1 MTLKIYN
8 TLTRTKEPFKPLEP
22 GKAAMY
28 VCGPTVYDY
37 IHIGNSRPVIFFD
50 VVQRYL
56 EYIGFDVTHVVN
68 FTDVDDKLIRKAKE
82 TGETVPELAD
92 KYTAAFL
99 EDAAGLR
106 AKPTVNPRVTEN
118 IMEIIN
124 FIAGLVEKGAAY
136 ESGGDVYFRT
146 ESFPKYG
153 QISHKNL
160 DELQHGIRIEV
171 DTRKRSPQDFVL
183 WKKAKSGEINWSSP
197 WGAGRPGWHIECS
210 AMAAKYLG
218 TTIDIH
224 GGGEDLQF
232 PHHECE
238 AAQSESL
245 HGKPLSNYWMH
256 VAFVNIGDEKMSKSL
271 GNGLTVRELLKTSR
285 GEWIRY
291 VILSSHY
298 HNPLNYK
305 EDSLMHAEAGVERL
319 NNCLT
324 NLRYRLSVIQ
334 ADASN
339 SVQQD
344 EAGAISAT
352 EAREG
357 VRLALEHFQSA
368 MDEDFNTPEA
378 ITAMFE
384 LTGTANRYLQ
394 NASVSKDVLAEIIA
408 TFTKMD
414 SVLQLLYAEERG
426 ERDEEVEQLI
436 EERQVAR
443 QTRNWARADEIR
455 DLLTSKG
462 IVLEDTAQGIRWR
475 RK

>member
-1 MTLKIYN
+1 
-8 TLTRTKEPFKPLEP
+8 
-22 GKAAMY
+22 
-28 VCGPTVYDY
+28 
-37 IHIGNSRPVIFFD
+37 
-50 VVQRYL
+50 
-56 EYIGFDVTHVVN
+56 
-68 FTDVDDKLIRKAKE
+68 VDDKRIRKAKE

-92 KYTAAFL
+92 KYTTAFL
-99 EDAAGLR
+99 ADAAGLR

-118 IMEIIN
+118 MLEIIA
-124 FIAGLVEKGAAY
+124 FIAALVEKGVAY

-160 DELQHGIRIEV
+160 DELQHGIRFEV

-256 VAFVNIGDEKMSKSL
+256 VAFLNIDDEKMSKSL
-271 GNGLTVRELLKTSR
+271 GNGMTVREILKSSR
-285 GEWIRY
+285 GEWVRY
-291 VILSSHY
+291 IILSSHY
-298 HNPLNYK
+298 RHPLNYK

-319 NNCLT
+319 NNCYA
-324 NLRYRLSVIQ
+324 NLRYRLQTITTEASVEAE
-334 ADASN
+334 ADA
-339 SVQQD
+339 
-344 EAGAISAT
+344 AGLSSAS

-357 VRLALEHFQSA
+357 IRLALEHFKTA

-384 LTGTANRYLQ
+384 LTAAANRYLHNEQ
-394 NASVSKDVLAEIIA
+394 VTPAVLSELIA
-408 TFTKMD
+408 AFADMD
-414 SVLQLLYAEERG
+414 AVLQLLYSEAG
-426 ERDEEVEQLI
+426 EDRDEEVERLI
-436 EERQVAR
+436 EERQTAR
-443 QTRNWARADEIR
+443 QTKNWARADEIR
-455 DLLTSKG
+455 DLLTDKG
-462 IVLEDTAQGIRWR
+462 IVLEDTPQGIRWR

>member
-56 EYIGFDVTHVVN
+56 EYLGYEVKHVVN

-82 TGETVPELAD
+82 SGESVPELAD
-92 KYTAAFL
+92 KYIEAFL
-99 EDAAGLR
+99 ADAKGLR

-118 IMEIIN
+118 MMEIIG
-124 FIAGLVEKGAAY
+124 FIAALVEKGVAY

-146 ESFPKYG
+146 ESFPQYG

-245 HGKPLSNYWMH
+245 HGKPLSHYWMH

-271 GNGLTVRELLKTSR
+271 GNGLTVRELLKNNR
-285 GEWIRY
+285 GEWVRY

-298 HNPLNYK
+298 RNPLNYK
-305 EDSLMHAEAGVERL
+305 EDSLKHAEASVERL
-319 NNCLT
+319 NNSIA
-324 NLRYRLSVIQ
+324 NLRYRLEVIQ
-334 ADASN
+334 ADASAPG
-339 SVQQD
+339 QQD
-344 EAGAISAT
+344 EAGAIAAT
-352 EAREG
+352 EARDG
-357 VRLALEHFQSA
+357 VRMALEHFETA

-378 ITAMFE
+378 ITAMFD
-384 LTGTANRYLQ
+384 LTAAANRYLQ
-394 NASVSKDVLAEIIA
+394 NESVLKDVIAEIIA
-408 TFTKMD
+408 AFIKMD
-414 SVLQLLYAEERG
+414 SVLQLLYAEAG
-426 ERDEEVEQLI
+426 AERDEEVEQLI
-436 EERQVAR
+436 EERQLAR
-443 QTRNWARADEIR
+443 KNRNWARADEIR